1 MHYRIDKDESRRYEA
16 MKALMCVFVMMIHAF
31 SDDFTAQPTCS
42 RQMMFNATLVISR
55 IICDCAV
62 PMFVLMSAVLL
73 YAKPINW
80 WKNLKKKARSL
91 LIPYFIFNSL
101 WIVWMFCKHIFGK
114 RLGITAGDDIDFS
127 TYSPLQWLDAYLG
140 MIYSAKPIL
149 TVLWYVR
156 DLFVLNIL
164 AIPLKKL
171 VDLLPIPVLILTL
184 AVWIFDVPMIIISPY
199 SLCFFIFGYYLVKYD
214 IHFRSFEKLNR
225 YAVWL
230 IYLVL
235 LAVDAVLLRRSL
247 IVNRLFIVASVVFFI
262 RFSAVLTKG
271 GKLLDWIAP
280 CSFFLYLTHRFTYA
294 LFQAVT
300 GHSFAVYMVSYIL
313 KPVLTLAVIVPL
325 FYFMRRF
332 LPGLLSLMVGGRIQ
346 KK

>member
-16 MKALMCVFVMMIHAF
+16 MKALMCVFVMMIHAYDF
-31 SDDFTAQPTCS
+31 SVQPTGS
-42 RQMMFNATLVISR
+42 GRIMYNATLVISR

-101 WIVWMFCKHIFGK
+101 WIVWMFCKHIVGK

-149 TVLWYVR
+149 SVLWYVR

-184 AVWIFDVPMIIISPY
+184 AVWIFDVPMILISPY

-214 IHFRSFEKLNR
+214 IHFQSFEKLNR

-230 IYLVL
+230 VYLVL
-235 LAVDAVLLRRSL
+235 LAVDAVLLRRSP

-313 KPVLTLAVIVPL
+313 KPVLTLVVIVPL

-332 LPGLLSLMVGGRIQ
+332 LPGLLSLMVGGRVQ